1 MIYSLNN
8 QRSRLRVVRKSEF
21 VARTQFL
28 LGVSKEQIRKL
39 EEELVRNIIA
49 DMMDSNGGYE
59 KPQVLFI

>member
-8 QRSRLRVVRKSEF
+8 QRSRLRIARKSEF

-39 EEELVRNIIA
+39 EEDVRNIIA